1 MAIDVLLYHSGMSG
15 APGANLRVAG
25 GLTDLL
31 NACLVD
37 GFNVRDVTSLV
48 RSGTTVTATISGSN
62 PWQIGGV
69 IALSGA
75 DQAAYNGRHR
85 VTARTDST
93 VTFEVAG
100 SPATPATGT
109 ITARMPGAGWTKN
122 VLGTN
127 RVAYRSIVPGSEGHW
142 LQVEDDNPYA
152 DSNVGARTRMAV
164 NLTGLDTADQLG
176 EQCRIQK
183 GSSTG
188 WVLVAD
194 GRSCYIVM
202 SATDTLFF
210 GEAASFLGGD
220 QYAFFQSRGENANTS
235 VSVFGNAGWIP
246 GRMFPA
252 MAMDVSALTGSR
264 AVSWLRSY
272 TQIGAHVDGWPV
284 FAAVTSAGG
293 TNTAI
298 DRTQQTL
305 SNPPMADDSIGVFP
319 LLLTE
324 FNPNVRLRGQVRG
337 VYLPFCRFDAG
348 SFANNIMLLDDV
360 TINGDVRKLAICRF
374 GLSSAAQVAFDVG
387 DSWDD

>member
-37 GFNVRDVTSLV
+37 GFNVRDITGIV
-48 RSGTTVTATISGSN
+48 RSGTTATATIDGSN

-69 IALSGA
+69 IELAGA
-75 DQAAYNGRHR
+75 DQAAYNGRQR

-93 VTFEVAG
+93 VSFEVSG

-109 ITARMPGAGWTKN
+109 ITAKMPGAGWTKN

-202 SATDTLFF
+202 SASDTFMF
-210 GEAASFLGGD
+210 GEAQPYLSGD
-220 QYAFFQSRGENANTS
+220 QYAFFQSRGENAS
-235 VSVFGNAGWIP
+235 ASASVFGTTAVT
-246 GRMFPA
+246 GRVFPA
-252 MAMDVSALTGSR
+252 IMYANADSSVNRGA
-264 AVSWLRSY
+264 SWLRGSS
-272 TQIGAHVDGWPV
+272 QIGAHVEGTPV
-284 FAAVTSAGG
+284 FPTVTYVSSA
-293 TNTAI
+293 TMTI
-298 DRTQQTL
+298 DRWQSL
-305 SNPPMADDSIGVFP
+305 VNPPVVDDSIAVAP
-319 LLLTE
+319 LVMTE
-324 FNPNVRLRGQVRG
+324 FNGTAYRLRGVARG
-337 VYLPFCRFDAG
+337 AYLPATRLLSD
-348 SFANNIMLLDDV
+348 SFVNNIQMLDDV
-360 TINGDVRKLAICRF
+360 TINGDVRRLAVCRF
-374 GLSSAAQVAFDVG
+374 SASGLAQIAFDVG